1 MYDFTNL
8 ENYPIAV
15 LGGGSVGR
23 TCAADCKLAGNTVRL
38 FDIKPF
44 SETSLKYLD
53 KTGVTLVGHPK
64 NKYGFNRLGNA
75 KFDLITDDMEE
86 AVNGAKLILVCI
98 PSVAH
103 ETFFEQLAPLLVDG
117 QIVHIIPDNYGSL
130 RLRKKLREIGND
142 AKVIVGGWSSAPYG
156 TRIVTEGGVP
166 TPEQYLVYRAIT
178 LRGAALPASD
188 SDDFLESIRYL
199 GCFDSIT
206 EGDGP
211 QKGNTVLDIGFSNV
225 NPVIHVPGTVLG
237 ASVMENFG
245 RIYGGH
251 DRFQYSI
258 YSHAFCPS
266 LSEVQVAFYNEEIA
280 LADAIG
286 VDLARYPKEDFFSR
300 ASILGP
306 EYMGEGCIVP
316 FEEQWETGFTTGPF
330 SIQNR
335 YVTEDVPVGC
345 HVYHELG
352 KKFGVATPVIDAM
365 ITIASVMVGQD
376 FYESGVKLEELGIG
390 QLDREQLLDYLNN
403 GNYPA

>member
-1 MYDFTNL
+1 MYDFTGI
-8 ENYPIAV
+8 ENYPVAV

-23 TCAADCKLAGNTVRL
+23 TCAADCKLAGNTVRI

-44 SETSLKYLD
+44 SETSLKYLE

-64 NKYGFNRLGNA
+64 NKYGFDRLGNA
-75 KFDLITDDMEE
+75 KFDLITDDMAE

-103 ETFFEQLAPLLVDG
+103 EVFFEQLAPLLTDG

-130 RLRKKLREIGND
+130 RLRKKLREIGSS
-142 AKVIVGGWSSAPYG
+142 AKVIIGGWSSAPYG

-166 TPEQYLVYRAIT
+166 TPEQYLVYWAIT
-178 LRGAALPASD
+178 LRGSALPTVD
-188 SDDFLESIRYL
+188 TDDFLESIKYL

-206 EGDGP
+206 QGDGP

-258 YSHAFCPS
+258 SSHAFCPS
-266 LSEVQVAFYNEEIA
+266 LSEVQVAFYDEETA

-352 KKFGVATPVIDAM
+352 KKFGVPTPVIDAM
-365 ITIASVMVGQD
+365 ITIASVMVGKN

-390 QLDREQLLDYLNN
+390 NLDKQQLLEYLNN
-403 GNYPA
+403 GVYPA